1 MQLRLLNCNIPGKNR
16 YFILPAG
23 QCADFAGKCA
33 DQASGCTT
41 TAGIFPVKQGEYN
54 AQGIAYLLKMTRVP
68 GFLPILRENI
78 FKYMEYSKLIAVT
91 GFGGLFE
98 LISSKKDGAIVESLA
113 DRKRTFV
120 SNRVHQFS
128 HLESIEVYTVKDNV
142 NLTEIFRA
150 MEGNSTELPAL
161 DDAAVKKYFQQVY
174 PDMDFDRVYMSDMKK
189 MVKWYAELKK
199 NNVEIKLSDTG
210 AEDEDE
216 AQSETQPEAQPEPE
230 VAEKPKKT
238 KKAKDSK

>member
-1 MQLRLLNCNIPGKNR
+1 M
-16 YFILPAG
+16 F
-23 QCADFAGKCA
+23 
-33 DQASGCTT
+33 
-41 TAGIFPVKQGEYN
+41 
-54 AQGIAYLLKMTRVP
+54 P

-113 DRKRTFV
+113 DRKRNFV

-142 NLTEIFRA
+142 NLTEVFKA

-161 DDAAVKKYFQQVY
+161 DDAAVKKYFQEVY

-199 NNVEIKLSDTG
+199 NNVEIKLSEAG
-210 AEDEDE
+210 AEEE
-216 AQSETQPEAQPEPE
+216 AEAEPESEAKAEPEAKAEA
-230 VAEKPKKT
+230 AEKPKKT

>member
-23 QCADFAGKCA
+23 RCVDFACKCA
-33 DQASGCTT
+33 DRVFGCTPA
-41 TAGIFPVKQGEYN
+41 AGFFPVKQVKDNSHY
-54 AQGIAYLLKMTRVP
+54 IAYLLKITVFP
-68 GFLPILRENI
+68 GFLTILREII

-91 GFGGLFE
+91 GFSGLFE

-113 DRKRTFV
+113 DRKRNFV

-142 NLTEIFRA
+142 NLTEVFKA
-150 MEGNSTELPAL
+150 MEGNSTELPAQ
-161 DDAAVKKYFQQVY
+161 DNAAVKKYFQQVY
-174 PDMDFDRVYMSDMKK
+174 PDMDFDRVYISDMKK

-199 NNVEIKLSDTG
+199 NNVEIKLSE
-210 AEDEDE
+210 AEAEEETE
-216 AQSETQPEAQPEPE
+216 AETEPE
-230 VAEKPKKT
+230 VKAEAAEEPKKT